1 MSVRRNGIC
10 SLTVRF
16 LPSLLLLS
24 VCSWAQENRAPSD
37 PRKALP
43 ARAEEIDSSAEAKPL
58 TPREKAKELLESAA
72 EVVAAA
78 SPEVHVMGLVHL
90 ADNFREFDQGK
101 SVKYLHD
108 AFAAVEAVPENGKR
122 RHKARLRYE
131 VVRKMADL
139 NVEEATNYLGRM
151 QSPAGG
157 FDFRTLA
164 VGQIVQTLAA
174 NQNYDRAISVIEGFA
189 PDAPYPYR
197 AVSGI
202 LNKLPTEDPRRI
214 VLLGNAMAS
223 FPGRPGYEFAELVA
237 LHWRSVPS
245 QMASSAV
252 QMIVSHVL
260 DQKVQKDTV
269 ETTTLSSAKGSV
281 HFSSKEEFELF
292 RVMHI
297 LRELVP
303 KKAEEILERRP
314 ELRAAIERFPGG
326 VESLKNENGSGIHTG
341 TYRGNLDPQGEG
353 RRRLHALALT
363 RAAEARTHLPDEP
376 DEALSKVEHVP
387 VPSIRAKLLAEI
399 ARSVSQGEPKRARSV
414 LGRCR
419 TLLDELENPSDKIDT
434 WDVLIETAHR
444 MGDEPRAWEF
454 AGFAM
459 ADATELYRIDT
470 HKKRPNQALREFWP
484 STQGFRRIIDR
495 STKLFGVEAEPL
507 LAKISEPDLALLA
520 RIEMAQA
527 LLGRNATPRNISV
540 SRGN

>member
-1 MSVRRNGIC
+1 MSARRNGIC
-10 SLTVRF
+10 SLSVRF
-16 LPSLLLLS
+16 LSLLLLLGA
-24 VCSWAQENRAPSD
+24 CSWAQENRAPSD
-37 PRKALP
+37 LKKALP
-43 ARAEEIDSSAEAKPL
+43 APAEEADSSAEAKPP

-108 AFAAVEAVPENGKR
+108 AFAAAEAVPENGKR

-139 NVEEATNYLGRM
+139 DVEEATNYLGRM

-189 PDAPYPYR
+189 PDAPYPYQ

-202 LNKLPTEDPRRI
+202 LSKLPTEDPRRI

-297 LRELVP
+297 LHALVP

-314 ELRAAIERFPGG
+314 ELRGCGRAVSRRPGVAEGRERAAA
-326 VESLKNENGSGIHTG
+326 SSTSTYAGS
-341 TYRGNLDPQGEG
+341 NLDPQGEG
-353 RRRLHALALT
+353 RRRLHALAST

-376 DEALSKVEHVP
+376 DEALSMVEHVP

-414 LGRCR
+414 LDRCR
-419 TLLDELENPSDKIDT
+419 TL
-434 WDVLIETAHR
+434 A
-444 MGDEPRAWEF
+444 
-454 AGFAM
+454 
-459 ADATELYRIDT
+459 
-470 HKKRPNQALREFWP
+470 WP
-484 STQGFRRIIDR
+484 SWKTLPTR
-495 STKLFGVEAEPL
+495 SKHGTY
-507 LAKISEPDLALLA
+507 
-520 RIEMAQA
+520 
-527 LLGRNATPRNISV
+527 
-540 SRGN
+540 